1 MSEQSRLHS
10 LNLTDREKLT
20 LTGISEVVT
29 FDEQTV
35 ILRTDLGDLTVQG
48 QLLQLKELNPQG
60 GSVCIRGQIDAISY
74 DQGREAQGWLGRL
87 FR

>member
-1 MSEQSRLHS
+1 MSEQNRPHS

-20 LTGISEVVT
+20 LAGISEVVT

-35 ILRTDLGDLTVQG
+35 ILRTPLGDLTVQG
-48 QLLQLKELNPQG
+48 QQLQLKELNPQG

-74 DQGREAQGWLGRL
+74 EQGRKDHGWLGRL